1 AAIQEASLRGQ
12 IAATNKLIQI
22 VTDVLKTLRD
32 QLRIGV
38 ISEANV
44 LTQETAL
51 AQIEET
57 LPPLRQKLA
66 QQRHLISALKG
77 SFPSEEPPQRF
88 ELAALHLPRDLPVS
102 VPSQLVEQRPDVRAA
117 EANMQSTSARIG
129 VAVANRLP
137 NIALTGGIGTSAV
150 TIDALFGPGSGIWNI
165 SGDFLATIFHGGT
178 LFQQEVAAS
187 EALDQASAQYRGV
200 VIAAFKN
207 VADSLTALQNDAVA
221 LQKAVDFERSA
232 AKALEIT
239 RRRLQLGDIS
249 YLEVLTAQQNYQ
261 QELLVLVVAQSNR
274 PRIPQHCFRRWAG
287 AGGTAT
293 MSSHRNQ
300 QLSFP
305 AG

>member
-1 AAIQEASLRGQ
+1 
-12 IAATNKLIQI
+12 
-22 VTDVLKTLRD
+22 
-32 QLRIGV
+32 
-38 ISEANV
+38 
-44 LTQETAL
+44 
-51 AQIEET
+51 
-57 LPPLRQKLA
+57 
-66 QQRHLISALKG
+66 
-77 SFPSEEPPQRF
+77 
-88 ELAALHLPRDLPVS
+88 
-102 VPSQLVEQRPDVRAA
+102 
-117 EANMQSTSARIG
+117 
-129 VAVANRLP
+129 
-137 NIALTGGIGTSAV
+137 
-150 TIDALFGPGSGIWNI
+150 
-165 SGDFLATIFHGGT
+165 
-178 LFQQEVAAS
+178 
-187 EALDQASAQYRGV
+187 QYRGV